1 MEQSPVTLTQRGLH
15 EGDRAVR
22 FSLPLTAW
30 ERGRSRY
37 QTQTQDGQNIHLRL
51 PRGTVLQPGEV
62 LYSEAG
68 DIAVKIV
75 AQPERVLEVTA
86 ESDLALL
93 RAAYHLGNRHV
104 AVELTSDYLRLEVD
118 PVLQK
123 MLEQLGLHVVEK
135 VAPFQ
140 PETGAYH
147 HGDR

>member
-1 MEQSPVTLTQRGLH
+1 MEQQPVTLTQRDLH
-15 EGDRAVR
+15 GSDRAIR
-22 FSLPLTAW
+22 LSLPLTAW

-37 QTQTQDGQNIHLRL
+37 QTQTQDGRFVHLRL

-62 LYSEAG
+62 LYNEAG
-68 DIAVKIV
+68 DIAVEIL

-104 AVELTSDYLRLEVD
+104 AVELTANYLRLEVD
-118 PVLQK
+118 PVLHQ
-123 MLEQLGLHVVEK
+123 MLEQLGLQVVEK